1 MARKERI
8 VGVDL
13 GTTKIAAIVAEV
25 EDEDL
30 KIVGVGSTPSNGL
43 KRGVIV
49 NLEKA
54 IESIEKAVD
63 EASRMAGVKVD
74 SCYAGISGS
83 HIESINAHAMIA
95 TARTGGVVTKR
106 DIERVIEQA
115 KAIALPLDREIIHAI
130 PIEYVVDNEK
140 GIKDPVG
147 MSGVKLEAEV
157 HIVTAAIT
165 SAQNIYTALERSGLR
180 VKDLVLQ
187 PLASSYSVL
196 QPDEIDLGVC
206 LLDIGGGTTDL
217 AIFYDGAIRYSE
229 VIPLGGEYITNDI
242 AIGIRTPYKQAEEI
256 KRKNASISLSPEE
269 GKEQIKVPGIG
280 GREDREITKELLA
293 SIVTPRAEEILMIT
307 NKAIKRSG
315 FFDILAAGV
324 VITGGTARLRGIDTL
339 AEDIFHLPVKIGIP
353 KQIGGL
359 TDIVQDP
366 IYATGVGLIL
376 YGFEKK
382 NQVLIRKGKGIGVF
396 DALKKRFE
404 DWFARYF

>member
-307 NKAIKRSG
+307 NKAIRRSG

-324 VITGGTARLRGIDTL
+324 VITGGTARLRGIDAL

-382 NQVLIRKGKGIGVF
+382 NQILIRKGKGVGVF

-404 DWFARYF
+404 DWFAKYF

>member
-13 GTTKIAAIVAEV
+13 GTTKIAAIIAEV

-165 SAQNIYTALERSGLR
+165 SAQNIYTALERAGLR

-242 AIGIRTPYKQAEEI
+242 AIGLRTPYKQAEEM

-269 GKEQIKVPGIG
+269 GKEEIKVPGIG

-382 NQVLIRKGKGIGVF
+382 NQILIRRGKGVGVF

-404 DWFARYF
+404 DWFAKYF